1 MSTLLR
7 ILALAGLIA
16 GAVLPAA
23 AQTARPAAA
32 APTAAAPRGPTP
44 PPSIGVVDMALI
56 QEQASVMRSIRDQM
70 QKEEQSIRAD
80 LTKRENDLRAADQDL
95 QQQRSLLSADAYA
108 EKRRNFEAQVG
119 ESQRYMA
126 ARKKQLDTAF
136 NDGMRQV
143 DQALNGVLREIAQ
156 ERGLNLIMPRGALM
170 LLADTNLDIT
180 DDVKRRLDNRLKSVA
195 IKLPPLQK

>member
-16 GAVLPAA
+16 GTVLPAA

-32 APTAAAPRGPTP
+32 APTPAAPRGPTP

-56 QEQASVMRSIRDQM
+56 QEQASVMKSIRDQM
-70 QKEEQSIRAD
+70 QKEEQGIRGD

-143 DQALNGVLREIAQ
+143 DQALNAVLREIAQ